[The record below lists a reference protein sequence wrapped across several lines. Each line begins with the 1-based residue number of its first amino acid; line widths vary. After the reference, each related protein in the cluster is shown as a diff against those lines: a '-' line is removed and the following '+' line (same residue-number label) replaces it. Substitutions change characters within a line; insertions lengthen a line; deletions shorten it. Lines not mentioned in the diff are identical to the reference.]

1 MNYRLILRLPPK
13 SKILVYAQILW
24 IMIMLWLRDVV
35 GLPSLVTYLTDVFT
49 VLLLFFQLH
58 RIRNNVR
65 CSSVTNQSRI
75 ISCILIC
82 ILVGVILNLVNP
94 MLVLWAARNNL
105 RFYAFFFIC
114 IGVLDVRDIDQ
125 IFSMLKKWFWINV
138 AMASFQYF
146 VMGLDDDHIGG
157 FFGIVEGCNAFL
169 NILICSV
176 MAKVISEYFTGK
188 IKLGKLMPYLL
199 AMVYVAVIAELKVF
213 YVEFVLML
221 VVAAICTKPSVKT
234 VLICLLGIILL
245 GLGFYILLIID
256 PTVLAVLMEADALEY
271 YLKGNGYTNSGDL
284 NRFTAISQI
293 HSMFFEGDW
302 LHSLFGFGFGNCEGS
317 QFKFLQSEF
326 FLQYNHLHYRW
337 FTHAWV
343 YLEQGALGLVL
354 LVLFFVSVFVTTLKR
369 KNETRADLYMT
380 VLLFASTCFISL
392 IYNCA
397 LQLECCYFIAFI
409 CAITFILT
417 RAKTEVLNNGKRN
430 IFNIERM

>member
-24 IMIMLWLRDVV
+24 VMIMLWLRDVV
-35 GLPSLVTYLTDVFT
+35 GLPSLVTYVTDVF
-49 VLLLFFQLH
+49 VVCLLIFQMQ
-58 RIRNNVR
+58 RIRYHVR
-65 CSSVTNQSRI
+65 CSGVTSQSRI

-114 IGVLDVRDIDQ
+114 IGVLDVWDIDK

-146 VMGLDDDHIGG
+146 ALGLDGDHLGG

-169 NILICSV
+169 NILMCSV
-176 MAKVISEYFTGK
+176 MAKVMAEYFTGK
-188 IKLGKLMPYLL
+188 LKLGKLILYLT
-199 AMVYVAVIAELKVF
+199 AMFYVALLAELKLYYAEAIMMF
-213 YVEFVLML
+213 L
-221 VVAAICTKPSVKT
+221 VAEICTKPSVKT
-234 VLICLLGIILL
+234 VLLCLLGVLVL
-245 GLGFYILLIID
+245 GLAFYVLIIID
-256 PTVLAVLMEADALEY
+256 PQAFAIFMEADALEY

-293 HSMFFEGDW
+293 HSMFFDGNW
-302 LHSLFGFGFGNCEGS
+302 IHSLFGFGFGNCEGS
-317 QFKFLQSEF
+317 QFEFLQSEF

-354 LVLFFVSVFVTTLKR
+354 LVLFFVSVFVTTLRR
-369 KNETRADLYMT
+369 KSENRADLYLT
-380 VLLFASTCFISL
+380 VLLFVSTCFIGL

-397 LQLECCYFIAFI
+397 VQLECCYYIAFM

-417 RAKTEVLNNGKRN
+417 RVNKEA
-430 IFNIERM
+430 